1 MPEKT
6 TKVAR
11 RDSRYLWNFF
21 EESKGVGKDLCSK
34 CEGREGR
41 NGTERRKCGRGND
54 RNRQAKGGGT
64 GGWLIISKGS
74 ELGNNDLLSPNS
86 QFKFRVKWSRF
97 ICLPP
102 PPPAL

>member
-1 MPEKT
+1 MEMAEKT

-54 RNRQAKGGGT
+54 RNRQAKGNKRT
-64 GGWLIISKGS
+64 GRLRRK
-74 ELGNNDLLSPNS
+74 ENVRKRKNCANERTT
-86 QFKFRVKWSRF
+86 FF
-97 ICLPP
+97 
-102 PPPAL
+102 